1 MYDSALS
8 DTILIKGVPAN
19 LKDQLD
25 RRLKGG
31 Q

>member
-1 MYDSALS
+1 IM
-8 DTILIKGVPAN
+8 IKGVPAN